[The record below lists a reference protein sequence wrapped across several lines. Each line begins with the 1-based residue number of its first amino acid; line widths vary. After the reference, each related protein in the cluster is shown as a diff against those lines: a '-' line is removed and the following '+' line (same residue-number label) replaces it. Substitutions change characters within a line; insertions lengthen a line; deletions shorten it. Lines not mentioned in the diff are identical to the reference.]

1 MCIYFIYLFYNYYYK
16 TLKYYITDGSC
27 RIPQTL
33 FFRGKDDKRY
43 HFLHTKSDNVGYMK
57 IFWYAFHQRNDG
69 LEIYTD
75 LSPILRSEHFHF
87 SHSCACVFVVCVC
100 ICVCVCV
107 CVCVCRFLLANA
119 SYMFVYMDDI
129 KQLHNSKLKR
139 SDIYYKTV
147 KS

>member
-1 MCIYFIYLFYNYYYK
+1 
-16 TLKYYITDGSC
+16 
-27 RIPQTL
+27 
-33 FFRGKDDKRY
+33 
-43 HFLHTKSDNVGYMK
+43 MK

-87 SHSCACVFVVCVC
+87 SHSCACVFVG
-100 ICVCVCV
+100 CVCVCV
-107 CVCVCRFLLANA
+107 CVRRFLLANA

-139 SDIYYKTV
+139 SDNYYKTV